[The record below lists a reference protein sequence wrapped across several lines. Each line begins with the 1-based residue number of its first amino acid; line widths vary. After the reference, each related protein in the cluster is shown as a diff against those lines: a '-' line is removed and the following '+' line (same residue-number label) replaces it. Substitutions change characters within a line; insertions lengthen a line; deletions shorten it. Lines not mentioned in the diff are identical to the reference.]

1 MSPKPETSEVES
13 AAGTPATTTGIDPEA
28 QRMHDEAEAKAVQ
41 QTEEELSE
49 VLEAQQEAGIKH
61 GPNSSVEGVT
71 YGKEPAGAE
80 YSKKVDEGVEAARKR
95 RPSLEPAKDDQT
107 LAAHPGLLK
116 GSDQGRMIDHVYNEQ
131 ILDFVMYGH
140 GERIPPGMTQA
151 FEHVYTDNIHA
162 VSHMSAQGDANAAN
176 AARVWVETDGLYQ
189 YFKDA
194 KTGRY
199 TPEGGSHHFRQV
211 SGRWHWDGIA
221 EVVNPQMADDL
232 ADAIHPFDVTIN
244 GERVS
249 EIAVHLPIEGTGQVQ
264 IALGQTTV
272 PGADPNRVVVW
283 RLTGRGGEESFRAGR
298 FRSEVEVPDV
308 KGNKRMDPTLKDE
321 MVQFLQRSGWKGGSK
336 DKGRVLGTPEF
347 KVTS

>member
-1 MSPKPETSEVES
+1 MHSET
-13 AAGTPATTTGIDPEA
+13 AG
-28 QRMHDEAEAKAVQ
+28 Q
-41 QTEEELSE
+41 
-49 VLEAQQEAGIKH
+49 
-61 GPNSSVEGVT
+61 NS
-71 YGKEPAGAE
+71 YLN
-80 YSKKVDEGVEAARKR
+80 YSRKNRAAARKAVR
-95 RPSLEPAKDDQT
+95 QGLSYEGQFADQKATVLPKEFWSDQT

-116 GSDQGRMIDHVYNEQ
+116 VSDQGRMIDHVYNEQ